1 MKRKL
6 LKQMLNEW
14 RSNIWIVI
22 ELVIVLLVLQ
32 IIFGIMYSI
41 YDMKQPVLDTDIDDI
56 YVADVNQLSEESE
69 GYVAYDSTHSAATD
83 LDMLIAKLRSNPYV
97 EKIGY
102 GTGNA
107 IPYQYNFWGT
117 TISLPGDGKKSFHI
131 NDRGM
136 SPEMIEVFQIRGIK
150 GETPSQLADMMRK
163 GYILLSETEFS
174 YEENAPKAA
183 EFVGKDVEMQHEPPV
198 TYHVGALVQPMRR
211 SDYEPLYAGTCYE
224 PIPVNYAKVIALRV
238 KPGTGH
244 KFIESLTIA
253 DQQSGNLFLTNLS
266 TLSDKRD
273 ICQMD
278 VVQAVRSI
286 TACAL
291 FVLVMVFLGFLGT
304 FWFRTQQRVPEI
316 AIRKVNGATNRDI
329 YLRFFAEGMILLAV
343 AVVITMPLTIW
354 IVTNLAEIV
363 EMPFDNNA
371 EVAAVIISVVVLVL
385 LIIAGIY
392 APARKAAA
400 VNPAEALKD
409 M

>member
-1 MKRKL
+1 
-6 LKQMLNEW
+6 
-14 RSNIWIVI
+14 
-22 ELVIVLLVLQ
+22 
-32 IIFGIMYSI
+32 
-41 YDMKQPVLDTDIDDI
+41 
-56 YVADVNQLSEESE
+56 
-69 GYVAYDSTHSAATD
+69 
-83 LDMLIAKLRSNPYV
+83 
-97 EKIGY
+97 
-102 GTGNA
+102 
-107 IPYQYNFWGT
+107 
-117 TISLPGDGKKSFHI
+117 
-131 NDRGM
+131 
-136 SPEMIEVFQIRGIK
+136 
-150 GETPSQLADMMRK
+150 
-163 GYILLSETEFS
+163 
-174 YEENAPKAA
+174 
-183 EFVGKDVEMQHEPPV
+183 
-198 TYHVGALVQPMRR
+198 
-211 SDYEPLYAGTCYE
+211 
-224 PIPVNYAKVIALRV
+224 
-238 KPGTGH
+238 
-244 KFIESLTIA
+244 
-253 DQQSGNLFLTNLS
+253 
-266 TLSDKRD
+266 
-273 ICQMD
+273 MD

-371 EVAAVIISVVVLVL
+371 EVAAVIISVVVLAL